1 MHAVDAVDAIDAV
14 DAVDAV
20 GGVDAPTL
28 TFIDRAQPNPPLL
41 LATSSSLLKGP
52 NPSLLYARHLMSA
65 RQPFTSSGYGS
76 PGLSLRAYMGQR
88 GSPGPLWMASG
99 ALLDTLTTKPG
110 RLWPSQ
116 AGRARLA
123 GPGRPRLASPTP
135 KPFKSLRF
143 LKLLGSKC

>member
-1 MHAVDAVDAIDAV
+1 MHAVDAVDAADAV
-14 DAVDAV
+14 DAIDAV
-20 GGVDAPTL
+20 GAVDAPTL

-88 GSPGPLWMASG
+88 GSPGPLWMASW
-99 ALLDTLTTKPG
+99 ALLDTLTTKNTWF
-110 RLWPSQ
+110 RDLLNSK
-116 AGRARLA
+116 
-123 GPGRPRLASPTP
+123 GRPSEPGLGNLSGLA
-135 KPFKSLRF
+135 
-143 LKLLGSKC
+143 